1 MPVIS
6 TNTAA
11 NTALRYLNTNSAA
24 QSESLAKLS
33 SGSRIVSAKDDAS
46 GLAIA
51 TSMNADITVL
61 NQAATNV
68 TSGTSVLN
76 TADGA
81 LSNIADILQRMKSL
95 TAQAQSGSS
104 STDDL
109 SYINAEYTQL
119 GTEIDDISSTTKFNG
134 VSLLASSGTSV
145 TPTLGTA
152 ASPGVSG
159 TDYNQVAAGNTSLG
173 AVSYLAN
180 GDATTIS
187 VGDYVDSTG
196 KLLLNATGTAK
207 ATADDLLADSVN
219 TVTWTATAGTG
230 TSAYTNGTGVD
241 FLVGTGSSDTISVKL
256 DAADTT
262 SLGIS
267 GTSITSAATAASAM
281 NAIDTAIT
289 SVSESRANIGATLSR
304 FSYRGDVI
312 STSLENLQSAKSAIS
327 DVDIASEQTKFT
339 NAQTLT
345 SAAIASLSKANEMSQ
360 SLLKLLQ

>member
-11 NTALRYLNTNSAA
+11 NTALRYLNTNSTA

-119 GTEIDDISSTTKFNG
+119 SSEIDDIASTTNFNG
-134 VSLLASSGTSV
+134 VALLSSSGTSV
-145 TPTLGTA
+145 AVTLGTA
-152 ASPGVSG
+152 ASAGTLD
-159 TDYNQVAAGNTSLG
+159 TDYFKVATGNTSLG
-173 AVSYLAN
+173 AVSYLAD
-180 GDATTIS
+180 GTATTVE
-187 VGDYVDSTG
+187 VGDYVDDDG
-196 KLLLNATGTAK
+196 AAAAERRRHGQGHRRRPAGGLCQHHHLDRHGRHGNQRLYQRYGRRLPGRHQQQRHDQRQAGRVGHRLAGHFGHVDHQRRLGGHGDGRDRYGDHPGVGV
-207 ATADDLLADSVN
+207 AGQCRRDPVALRVPRRRDLHVAGEPAVGEVGDLGRRYRVGADQLHQRLDPHLAPPSPL
-219 TVTWTATAGTG
+219 
-230 TSAYTNGTGVD
+230 SARPT
-241 FLVGTGSSDTISVKL
+241 
-256 DAADTT
+256 
-262 SLGIS
+262 
-267 GTSITSAATAASAM
+267 
-281 NAIDTAIT
+281 
-289 SVSESRANIGATLSR
+289 R
-304 FSYRGDVI
+304 
-312 STSLENLQSAKSAIS
+312 
-327 DVDIASEQTKFT
+327 
-339 NAQTLT
+339 
-345 SAAIASLSKANEMSQ
+345 
-360 SLLKLLQ
+360 

>member
-81 LSNIADILQRMKSL
+81 LSNIADILQRMNAL

-109 SYINAEYTQL
+109 SYIDAEYQQL
-119 GTEIDDISSTTKFNG
+119 LEEIDEIATTTTFNG
-134 VSLLASSGTSV
+134 VALLDGTSDY
-145 TPTLGTA
+145 A
-152 ASPGVSG
+152 A
-159 TDYNQVAAGNTSLG
+159 
-173 AVSYLAN
+173 
-180 GDATTIS
+180 
-187 VGDYVDSTG
+187 
-196 KLLLNATGTAK
+196 
-207 ATADDLLADSVN
+207 
-219 TVTWTATAGTG
+219 
-230 TSAYTNGTGVD
+230 GVD
-241 FLVGTGSSDTISVKL
+241 FMVGTASTDVITVAL
-256 DAADTT
+256 DGADSTT
-262 SLGIS
+262 LALS
-267 GTSITSAATAASAM
+267 GTSITDAASAATNM
-281 NAIDTAIT
+281 DLIDTAIT
-289 SVSESRANIGATLSR
+289 TISEMRANVGASLSR
-304 FSYRGDVI
+304 FEFRGDVI
-312 STSLENLQSAKSAIS
+312 STSLENLQAAESSIS
-327 DVDIASEQTKFT
+327 DVDIATEQTNFT
-339 NAQTLT
+339 NYQTLT
-345 SAAIASLSKANEMSQ
+345 SAAISALGQANSMSQ

>member
-207 ATADDLLADSVN
+207 ATSDDLLADSVN

-281 NAIDTAIT
+281 DAIDTAIT